1 MRNPSM
7 LILALTTLLGLG
19 CAHPLQLSSDFVAAL
34 KNPPLELEARGPGAV
49 FDSIQAAAVDALT
62 FCYLQAR
69 AAGDSERMRAGTIQR
84 SGAGYAYSELHV
96 ASPLAPRRI
105 EYRFAPQEVAR
116 FHVYPPHTDRDVNRT
131 SERLSSKDWRSV
143 SVIDPLHRPL
153 YVLHPSLA
161 IRAYRGVDSEAV
173 EVANLRGPAREWGW
187 PSLFAKR

>member
-1 MRNPSM
+1 MRNPSI
-7 LILALTTLLGLG
+7 LILTLTALLGLG
-19 CAHPLQLSSDFVAAL
+19 CAQSLQLPSDFLAAL
-34 KNPPLELEARGPGAV
+34 KAPPLELEARGPGAV
-49 FDSIQAAAVDALT
+49 FDSIEAAAVDALT

-69 AAGDSERMRAGTIQR
+69 EAGDIERMRAGTIQR
-84 SGAGYAYSELHV
+84 SGAGYAYRELHL

-105 EYRFAPQEVAR
+105 EYAFAPQEVAR

-131 SERLSSKDWRSV
+131 SERLSTKDWRSV

-161 IRAYRGVDSEAV
+161 IRAYRGADREVV

-187 PSLFAKR
+187 PSFFAKR